1 MKLPA
6 QMQQTKI
13 VATYGPSL
21 KPPDVLRSVLRL
33 GVDVIRYNF
42 SHGKPDEFTR
52 LVRTLR
58 RLEHELG
65 RPIGILADLQGPK
78 IRTGELAGHQPVAIT
93 TGQDFFLTRRAV
105 AGTTR
110 GMSISYAFT
119 PDEFQPGARIL
130 MDDGKIVLRVVRITD
145 DTLHCTVE
153 KGGGLRERQGVN
165 FPGTSTRLPAMTAKD
180 RSDAVAALTA
190 GADFLALS
198 FVRQGTDVKL
208 LRRLIDAAGAETAIV
223 AKIEKPQALDN
234 LDDILAATDAVMVAR
249 GDLGVEVDIERIGVL
264 QKQIIGRCRRAGIP
278 VIVAT
283 QMLES
288 MTDQPR
294 PTRAEATDVTNAIL
308 DGTDAVML
316 SGETS
321 LGRYPME
328 TVRTMATIAAETER
342 YLRQMPNLLADP
354 DPLESGDDPLTAIA
368 RAAYHASR
376 EVHAAAISVHT
387 LSGRTARVLSRFRP
401 DCPIAA
407 MTPDPAAWRRMSL
420 YYGVHPVRIPASRS
434 SDHLMEQ
441 AESWAK
447 RHFQS
452 DRPAHFVILSGQARS
467 VGATNTMRIATIHTP
482 RRERSAKPRRG

>member
-1 MKLPA
+1 MKFPA
-6 QMQQTKI
+6 QTQQTKI

-21 KPPDVLRSVLRL
+21 KAPEVLRAVLKL
-33 GVDVIRYNF
+33 GVDIIRYNF

-58 RLEHELG
+58 RLEHELE

-78 IRTGELAGHQPVAIT
+78 IRTGELADHQPVTIT
-93 TGQDFFLTRRAV
+93 TGQDFFLTRQPI
-105 AGTTR
+105 AGTAR

-130 MDDGKIVLRVVRITD
+130 MDDGKIVLRVVRIAD
-145 DTLHCTVE
+145 GILHCTVE

-165 FPGTSTRLPAMTAKD
+165 FPGTATRLPAMTDKD
-180 RSDAVAALTA
+180 RSDAAAALAA
-190 GADFLALS
+190 GVDFLALS
-198 FVRQGTDVKL
+198 FVRQAADL
-208 LRRLIDAAGAETAIV
+208 HRLRRLIDAAGTGTAIV
-223 AKIEKPQALDN
+223 AKIEKPQALEN
-234 LDDILAATDAVMVAR
+234 LDGILAATDAIMVAR

-264 QKQIIGRCRRAGIP
+264 QKQIIGRCRQAQIP

-288 MTDQPR
+288 MTEQPR

-316 SGETS
+316 SGETA

-342 YLRQMPNLLADP
+342 YLRQMPNLLAGL
-354 DPLESGDDPLTAIA
+354 DPLAPGDDPLTAIA

-376 EVHAAAISVHT
+376 DVHAAAITVHT

-401 DCPIAA
+401 DCPIVA
-407 MTPDPAAWRRMSL
+407 MTPDPATWRRMSL
-420 YYGVHPVRIPASRS
+420 YYGVHPVRIRTSRT

-447 RHFQS
+447 HNFQLEQ
-452 DRPAHFVILSGQARS
+452 PAHFVILSGQARS
-467 VGATNTMRIATIHTP
+467 VGATNTLRIATIRPPHRGRP
-482 RRERSAKPRRG
+482 VAPGRR